1 MEVSSMAREYH
12 YLIAGLPD
20 LLIDQDRKDF
30 SLERLRA
37 EMKDH
42 LHPAD
47 YKQVEQ
53 LFLEFDNANFQN
65 HIFNRNQQFNPDS
78 TIPENYYAELDEHIG
93 MFPSYIQEFYRY
105 FKGGNEGDE
114 DDDTK
119 VYKSKVEKN
128 PEVVF
133 QEYFFSYMMGS
144 GNYFIS
150 NWYGFLRDFNNVL
163 TAINCRKQG
172 IDVATQLVGEEELVD
187 TLTRSQA
194 ADFGLKKE
202 IGYLEQLLQ
211 IADMHDIME
220 REKRI
225 DLLKWSKIDEIVT
238 FDYFNI
244 HAILAFLVKAI
255 IVNRWLKLDAQIG
268 SEMFKKMVNDL
279 RESYSLPKEF

>member
-1 MEVSSMAREYH
+1 
-12 YLIAGLPD
+12 
-20 LLIDQDRKDF
+20 
-30 SLERLRA
+30 
-37 EMKDH
+37 
-42 LHPAD
+42 
-47 YKQVEQ
+47 
-53 LFLEFDNANFQN
+53 
-65 HIFNRNQQFNPDS
+65 
-78 TIPENYYAELDEHIG
+78 LDEHIG